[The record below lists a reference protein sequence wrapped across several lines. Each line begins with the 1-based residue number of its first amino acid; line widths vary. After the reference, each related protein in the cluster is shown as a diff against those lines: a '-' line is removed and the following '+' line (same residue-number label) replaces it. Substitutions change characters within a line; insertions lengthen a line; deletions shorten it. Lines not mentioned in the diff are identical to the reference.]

1 MADTT
6 AGAQAPALPAPKGLS
21 KKTLLIAGAAVL
33 LLAAGAGAFLTMKG
47 GKEKPA
53 EAPAAE
59 EHAAAKGEAGG
70 HGAGAGKEGS
80 TLYDLDSFV
89 VNLADQPE
97 ARYLKLTLKLE
108 LERPE
113 LAADLA
119 ARVPQVRDAVLILL
133 TSKDSMSLRSTQG
146 KFQLRDEITHRV
158 NTALPKG
165 GVRTVYFTEFVV
177 Q

>member
-33 LLAAGAGAFLTMKG
+33 ALAAGAGAFLALKG

-59 EHAAAKGEAGG
+59 EHAAAAGEAAG
-70 HGAGAGKEGS
+70 HGAAKEAG
-80 TLYDLDSFV
+80 TLYDLDSFI
-89 VNLADQPE
+89 VNLADTPE

-113 LAADLA
+113 VAADLA

-133 TSKDSMSLRSTQG
+133 TSKDSTSLRSTQG

>member
-6 AGAQAPALPAPKGLS
+6 ADAAAPALPAPKGLS

-33 LLAAGAGAFLTMKG
+33 VLAAGAGGFLMMKG
-47 GKEKPA
+47 GKAQPA
-53 EAPAAE
+53 AEPAAE
-59 EHAAAKGEAGG
+59 EHAAAPAKAEG
-70 HGAGAGKEGS
+70 HGAAKEAGA
-80 TLYDLDSFV
+80 LYDLDSFV
-89 VNLADQPE
+89 VNLADAPE

-113 LAADLA
+113 FSSDLA
-119 ARVPQVRDAVLILL
+119 ARVPQVRDAILILL
-133 TSKDSMSLRSTQG
+133 TSKDSTSLRSTQG